1 MFFHNYKYRVK
12 CIIRDKQMMFW
23 SFFFPVILA
32 TLFNLAFTNI
42 ASAEKFSSI
51 DIAIVEDGNYD
62 EKDKF
67 LEIISSVSGN
77 EDNEEL
83 FDIEYKTKDEAGK
96 LLEDDKIEGY
106 VFFDDEI
113 NVVVKKSGI
122 NQTILKSFVE
132 EYLQTSS
139 TIKRIIKENPESMQK
154 DLNSIF
160 ENKNFIEDVNISNAE
175 PNVIANYF
183 YALIAMACFYGSFL
197 GVKEVLFIQAN
208 QSSQAARVN
217 MAPTNKLKIFLASM
231 AAAITIQFLAIMFL
245 MAYLL
250 FILNVSFGDRSL
262 YIFITCVVGSIA
274 GVTFG
279 TFVGAITKKS
289 EGTKIG
295 ILVGI
300 TMVLSFLS
308 GLMVHKVKYIV
319 NTNVPILGYLNPVN
333 LISDSF
339 YSLYFYDTLDKFY
352 MNMGLL
358 CGFIII
364 FSSVTYLI
372 LRRQKYASL

>member
-1 MFFHNYKYRVK
+1 MFFHNYKYRLK

-32 TLFNLAFTNI
+32 TLFNLAFTNL
-42 ASAEKFSSI
+42 ASADKFSEI
-51 DIAIVEDGNYD
+51 DIAIVEEGNYD

-67 LEIISSVSGN
+67 LEIISSVSGDKEN
-77 EDNEEL
+77 EKL
-83 FDIEYKTKDEAGK
+83 FDIDYNTQNEAEK
-96 LLEDDKIEGY
+96 LLEDDKIQGY
-106 VFFDDEI
+106 IFFDDEI

-132 EYLQTSS
+132 EYVQTSS

-154 DLNSIF
+154 DLKSIF
-160 ENKNFIEDVNISNAE
+160 ENKNFIEDVKISNVE
-175 PNVIANYF
+175 PDITANYF

-208 QSSQAARVN
+208 QSAEAARVN

-231 AAAITIQFLAIMFL
+231 AAATTIQFLAIAFL
-245 MAYLL
+245 MSYLL
-250 FILNVSFGDRSL
+250 FILNVSFGERSL
-262 YIFITCVVGSIA
+262 YIFITCVVGSIT

-319 NTNVPILGYLNPVN
+319 NTSAPILAYLNPVN